1 MFRRR
6 IKKQF
11 TIRAS
16 DDGNLL
22 HPNEGTPINTSSHK
36 SSVRLGNDNS
46 EKTNITTQKLQK
58 ILSFVIYYMK
68 LKSGSEADKV
78 VIKAM
83 CIVSRCY
90 L

>member
-1 MFRRR
+1 MFIRR

-46 EKTNITTQKLQK
+46 FKDKYHHSRTTENSLICDLLHEVK
-58 ILSFVIYYMK
+58 
-68 LKSGSEADKV
+68 EWE
-78 VIKAM
+78 
-83 CIVSRCY
+83 
-90 L
+90 